1 MTAEDTNR
9 DILNLSQDWANA
21 ERVSDTSR
29 LADLLADDF
38 VGIGPRGFMLTK
50 EGWIGRHASGA
61 LRYDSLALDEV
72 TVRAYAGAAIVTGRE
87 TDTIQY
93 EATIEDPKVFTRPWK
108 ISMPFYRQTDLH
120 QLPEYEC
127 EAEREESA
135 GDFIREPRTWYP
147 KP

>member
-9 DILNLSQDWANA
+9 DILTLSQDWANA

-50 EGWIGRHASGA
+50 EEWIGRHASGA
-61 LRYDSLALDEV
+61 LRYDSLALDQV
-72 TVRAYAGAAIVTGRE
+72 TVRAYAGAAIVTGHE

-93 EATIEDPKVFTRPWK
+93 EGHPMQGDYRTTLVFVATQDRWRLANVQFSPIAPP
-108 ISMPFYRQTDLH
+108 PG
-120 QLPEYEC
+120 
-127 EAEREESA
+127 A
-135 GDFIREPRTWYP
+135 GAGVGTQQAQQQ
-147 KP
+147 